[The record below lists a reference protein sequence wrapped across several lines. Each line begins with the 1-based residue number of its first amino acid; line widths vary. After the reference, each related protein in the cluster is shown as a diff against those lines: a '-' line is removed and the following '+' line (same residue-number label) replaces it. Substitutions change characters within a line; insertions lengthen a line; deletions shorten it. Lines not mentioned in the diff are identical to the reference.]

1 MIELGA
7 QSEVRQAAN
16 VLKPRKLFSNLVD
29 IVSGTH
35 GEVVNIS
42 QASFARKVRRDR
54 RRDSGIP
61 VKDPVGWAEFKKMLL
76 TLSMQFYL
84 LQSADQILIA

>member
-42 QASFARKVRRDR
+42 QASFSRKIRCDGK
-54 RRDSGIP
+54 RDSGVP
-61 VKDPVGWAEFKKMLL
+61 AKDPVDWAEFKKMLPEEFRK
-76 TLSMQFYL
+76 TLDGEDFCRL
-84 LQSADQILIA
+84 N

>member
-1 MIELGA
+1 MVELGA

-61 VKDPVGWAEFKKMLL
+61 AKDPVDWAEFKKMLPEEL
-76 TLSMQFYL
+76 CKTLDGGDFCRL
-84 LQSADQILIA
+84 E